1 MSKKLQ
7 NLTNEFIHTIARL
20 QNNNLIG
27 SIEYS
32 IKNPSVQFDV
42 KKALDFDATSEPSER
57 IKEGIETLMENVN
70 TLRRIMDEIL
80 EIDEKKIEEA
90 NFESERIENERA

>member
-20 QNNNLIG
+20 QNNDLIG

-42 KKALDFDATSEPSER
+42 KKALDFDSRSEPSER
-57 IKEGIETLMENVN
+57 IKKGIETLMENVN
-70 TLRRIMDEIL
+70 TLRRVMDEIL
-80 EIDEKKIEEA
+80 EIDEKKIEQ
-90 NFESERIENERA
+90 EN

>member
-1 MSKKLQ
+1 MSKKIQ
-7 NLTNEFIHTIARL
+7 NLTNEFIHTIAKL

-27 SIEYS
+27 SSDYS
-32 IKNPSVQFDV
+32 IRNPSVQFDV

-70 TLRRIMDEIL
+70 TLRRVMDEIL
-80 EIDEKKIEEA
+80 EIDEKKIEQE
-90 NFESERIENERA
+90 NLEHERDDNERT

>member
-90 NFESERIENERA
+90 NFESERIENERT

>member
-1 MSKKLQ
+1 MSKTLQ

>member
-1 MSKKLQ
+1 MGKKLQ

-70 TLRRIMDEIL
+70 TLRRVMDEIL
-80 EIDEKKIEEA
+80 EIDEKKIEDA
-90 NFESERIENERA
+90 NFKSERIENERA

>member
-70 TLRRIMDEIL
+70 TLRRVMDEIL
-80 EIDEKKIEEA
+80 EIDEKKIEDA
-90 NFESERIENERA
+90 NFKSERIENERA